1 MKRWSLFSLMAVMAL
16 ALAAAP
22 APATAKDT
30 LVVVQEAEPVG
41 LDLMQSSIQ
50 TTMSVCYNIHE
61 TLFHPQE
68 DASVMPAL
76 AQKWDKVDDLTWK
89 ITLRKDAVFHNGEP
103 VNAAAVK
110 FSYDRMNSEEVK
122 SPHKGKLSA
131 FTELN
136 AIDDYTFTIKTE
148 QPYAPGLYMLG
159 YYLPIVPPKYVH
171 EVGSEKYNTDPV
183 GSGPYRLKKWVR
195 GE

>member
-1 MKRWSLFSLMAVMAL
+1 MKRWSIFSLLGYSSASPWRPPRPRART
-16 ALAAAP
+16 P
-22 APATAKDT
+22 DT

-50 TTMSVCYNIHE
+50 TTMSVCYNIHD

-68 DASVMPAL
+68 DATVLPAL
-76 AQKWDKVDDLTWK
+76 AEKWEKVDDLTWK

-110 FSYDRMNSEEVK
+110 FSYDRINNEELK
-122 SPHKGKLSA
+122 SPNKGKLSA

-136 AIDDYTFTIKTE
+136 VIDDYTFTVKTE

-159 YYLPIVPPKYVH
+159 YYLPIVPPKYIQ
-171 EVGSEKYNTDPV
+171 EVGDEQVQHRSGRQRPLPAEEV
-183 GSGPYRLKKWVR
+183 GPG
-195 GE
+195 